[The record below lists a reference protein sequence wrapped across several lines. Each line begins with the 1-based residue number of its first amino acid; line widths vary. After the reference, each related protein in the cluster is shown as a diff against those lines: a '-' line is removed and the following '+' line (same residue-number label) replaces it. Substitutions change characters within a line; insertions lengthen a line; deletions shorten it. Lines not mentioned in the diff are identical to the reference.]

1 MAVISSLQI
10 HSIWSVKCNK
20 RFYFLEIA
28 HSFELQAQVFSFL
41 CDSTASGQATWSTNR
56 PRISLFSE
64 LLEERMSTLG
74 LFVTASVFQI
84 HHIVCSRHGCHR
96 TLATG
101 HDRCR

>member
-41 CDSTASGQATWSTNR
+41 CDSIASGQAMWSTKL

-74 LFVTASVFQI
+74 LFVTASVF
-84 HHIVCSRHGCHR
+84 
-96 TLATG
+96 
-101 HDRCR
+101 